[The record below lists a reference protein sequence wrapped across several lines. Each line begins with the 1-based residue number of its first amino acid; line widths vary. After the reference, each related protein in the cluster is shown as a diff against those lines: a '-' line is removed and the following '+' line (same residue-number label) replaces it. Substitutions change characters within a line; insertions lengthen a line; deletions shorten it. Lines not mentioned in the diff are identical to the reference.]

1 MGNQSGGDQKGQYM
15 DKNASDYQKYMKQGG
30 QGGDYQKYMKQ
41 DNKGG
46 DYQKYMKQGGGD
58 YQKYMNQNKS
68 GGDQKSQYMEKY
80 AGDYKQY
87 ANKGGDYQK
96 YQRQGGDY
104 KKYEKQGSQAGDY
117 QKFMNHSGDDAAMV
131 LAAEAPAT
139 EEVESTHWSWFLLAA
154 AAGIPAGGLTMHLAM
169 SSLMGSRRQPVQ
181 AESSDYTPPPVGYV
195 ACEA

>member
-1 MGNQSGGDQKGQYM
+1 MG
-15 DKNASDYQKYMKQGG
+15 QGG

-46 DYQKYMKQGGGD
+46 DY
-58 YQKYMNQNKS
+58 
-68 GGDQKSQYMEKY
+68 
-80 AGDYKQY
+80 KQY

-96 YQRQGGDY
+96 YQKQGGDY

-154 AAGIPAGGLTMHLAM
+154 AAGIPAGGLTMHLAFG
-169 SSLMGSRRQPVQ
+169 SLMGTRRQPVQ
-181 AESSDYTPPPVGYV
+181 AESSDYSPPPVGYV
-195 ACEA
+195 ACQA